1 MSGDVL
7 SDRTPILDDVLDWA
21 DLDPARLERVAKIL
35 VHRACGATG
44 IDGSGGDRAQDLRH
58 HGPDGLTIY
67 EVKSFTKR
75 LTSSHKRQI
84 VRSLD
89 GAVAEHAPVRWVL
102 VIPLD
107 PSPAEIDWFDTLR
120 ARYSDMK
127 LEWWGRFWLDGQMAG
142 QEDLISYVEGANYS
156 LLRRATQHQQERA
169 ALTTGVDYLRRME
182 DLYRLG
188 ATISPYWRWEIG
200 NTPHGP
206 ARVLTPQRDD
216 SAAEDPVQIS
226 TQLSFPAQDPEAA
239 EAVDALQRW
248 LRGGGDV
255 AIPGRF
261 VQGFSVIADSEATQ
275 RLLGDSSKRQVAS
288 LQLMS
293 IPDTTD
299 LPQSGTLV
307 LQPADGS
314 ADGPAADPAGDSEGA
329 SGDAAGA
336 TAPRS
341 GQPHNR
347 PLTVPFSFTKR
358 LGGPQ
363 GVTITGE
370 DSSGALQGHFQM
382 TDEDEV
388 TDELTLRLTPL
399 AGRYPHEVLPAVA
412 LLAGCRSGSQLL
424 FKQGP
429 VTALT
434 FHAGGDAPAHVN
446 YLHHLV
452 AALNVLQT
460 HLQQLIP
467 IPADPPTGRQAQE
480 LMAIASALSGTP
492 GLLPYAGFTA
502 QVGPGQIAEFLE
514 SVPVEPFA
522 LYGASD
528 PFTITLDDHDY
539 TVPGLAWWS
548 SGVELINR
556 DQLQALVAEDHS
568 DGAVVTAEFT
578 CVSDHKVYVRR
589 AVEDPGDFFTPIP
602 SLSAPAGRDAS

>member
-1 MSGDVL
+1 VL

-21 DLDPARLERVAKIL
+21 ELDPAKLERVAKIL
-35 VHRACGATG
+35 VHQACGATG

-75 LTSSHKRQI
+75 LTNSHRRQI
-84 VRSLD
+84 TRSLTS
-89 GAVAEHAPVRWVL
+89 AVAEHAPARWVL

-107 PSPAEIDWFDTLR
+107 PSPAEVDWFDTLR
-120 ARYSDMK
+120 DRYPAVK
-127 LEWWGRFWLDGQMAG
+127 LEWWGRFWLDGQVAG
-142 QEDLISYVEGANYS
+142 REDLISYVEGATYS

-169 ALTTGVDYLRRME
+169 ALTTGVDYLQRMD

-216 SAAEDPVQIS
+216 AAAEDPVQIS
-226 TQLSFPAQDPEAA
+226 TQFSFPPHDSEAA
-239 EAVDALQRW
+239 EAADALQRW

-261 VQGFSVIADSEATQ
+261 VQGLSVTADSEATQ
-275 RLLGDSSKRQVAS
+275 RLLGDPSQRQVAS
-288 LQLMS
+288 LHLMS
-293 IPDTTD
+293 IPDTTN
-299 LPQSGTLV
+299 LPLSGTLV
-307 LQPADGS
+307 LQPADG
-314 ADGPAADPAGDSEGA
+314 PVADPAGGSVDA
-329 SGDAAGA
+329 SGDVTGT
-336 TAPRS
+336 TASPGEQR
-341 GQPHNR
+341 HNR
-347 PLTVPFSFTKR
+347 PPTIPFSFTKR
-358 LGGPQ
+358 VGGPQ

-382 TDEDEV
+382 TDEDEI

-434 FHAGGDAPAHVN
+434 FYAGSDAPAYID
-446 YLHHLV
+446 YLHHLI

-467 IPADPPTGRQAQE
+467 IPADPPTGKQAHE
-480 LMAIASALSGTP
+480 LMAVASALSGTP
-492 GLLPYAGFTA
+492 GLLPYAGFTI
-502 QVGPGQIAEFLE
+502 QVRPGQIAEFLG
-514 SVPVEPFA
+514 SVPAEPCA

-548 SGVELINR
+548 SGIELTNR
-556 DQLQALVAEDHS
+556 NQLQAVVAEDHP
-568 DGAVVTAEFT
+568 DAAVVTAEFT

-589 AVEDPGDFFTPIP
+589 AVEDPGDSFTPIP